1 VDTLRGS
8 GLGADEARLPLRIAI
23 ERWENEGGTASLDS
37 DGTADRHRRS
47 ASNRAPLPTGSRL
60 PALPDDLPSRVL
72 GGSPD
77 AILICDPRG
86 KVQYW
91 NAAAERIFGFSATE
105 ALGVSMDL
113 IIPERLRARHWTGW
127 ETTLRTGVTRYGEG
141 QMLAVPALH
150 KDGRQISI
158 EFSIQLLQGAG
169 GQIEWVVA
177 VIRDVTE
184 RYGREKLLRTRL
196 KALEA
201 QAALHGGATGARS
214 APALAGRQGRVN
226 PKCP

>member
-1 VDTLRGS
+1 METLRDS
-8 GLGADEARLPLRIAI
+8 GLGTNDAPPLLRIAI
-23 ERWENEGGTASLDS
+23 ERWENEGGAASLCS
-37 DGTADRHRRS
+37 DGSVGRRRRS
-47 ASNRAPLPTGSRL
+47 ASDRALLPTGSRL

-77 AILICDPRG
+77 AILICDHKGTVR
-86 KVQYW
+86 YW
-91 NAAAERIFGFSATE
+91 NAAAERVFGWSASE

-113 IIPERLRARHWTGW
+113 ILPERLRVRHWTGW

-158 EFSIQLLQGAG
+158 EFSIQLLKGAG
-169 GQIEWVVA
+169 GRIEWVVA

-184 RYGREKLLRTRL
+184 RYGREKVVRTRL

-201 QAALHGGATGARS
+201 KAALHVGARPEEVMEEAEQPPS
-214 APALAGRQGRVN
+214 TREHE
-226 PKCP
+226 